1 MQPLVILQLLVLL
14 ALANG
19 TPVFAKR
26 FLGQRFG
33 RPLDGGLRFI
43 DGRPLLGASKT
54 IRGVL
59 LAVLATSAGALA
71 IGVGLKIGALVGS
84 IAMAGDLFSSFLK
97 RRINLPPSSRATG
110 LDQVPESLFPLLAC
124 RAALSLT
131 ATDIALAVVIFFVGE
146 LLLSRLLYKAHLRD
160 QPY

>member
-1 MQPLVILQLLVLL
+1 MQPFVILRLMVLL
-14 ALANG
+14 MLANG
-19 TPVFAKR
+19 TPVLAKKLFGDR
-26 FLGQRFG
+26 FS
-33 RPLDGGLRFI
+33 RPLDGGIRFI

-59 LAVLATSAGALA
+59 LAILVTSAGALL
-71 IGVGLKIGALVGS
+71 IGVGLKIGTLVGG

-97 RRINLPPSSRATG
+97 RRIDLPPSSRAIG

-124 RAALSLT
+124 REALSLT
-131 ATDIALAVVIFFVGE
+131 ALDIASTVAVFFVGE
-146 LLLSRLLYKAHLRD
+146 LLLSRLLYRIHLRD